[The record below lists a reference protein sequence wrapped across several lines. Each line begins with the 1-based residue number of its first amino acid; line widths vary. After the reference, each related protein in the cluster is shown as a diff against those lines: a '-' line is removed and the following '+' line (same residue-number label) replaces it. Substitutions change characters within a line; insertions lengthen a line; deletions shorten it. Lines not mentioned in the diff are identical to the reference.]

1 MAACTPVTAAKLP
14 CANSNNRV
22 ASAAVRIA
30 SPTLLADWPTRLKAR
45 TAAASP
51 TTEILAVSSATVIT
65 CLQTMHLSSRPVVFL
80 SPVQS

>member
-51 TTEILAVSSATVIT
+51 TTDILAVSSATVIIGLRT
-65 CLQTMHLSSRPVVFL
+65 LHSSSRPVAFL
-80 SPVQS
+80 SLARS